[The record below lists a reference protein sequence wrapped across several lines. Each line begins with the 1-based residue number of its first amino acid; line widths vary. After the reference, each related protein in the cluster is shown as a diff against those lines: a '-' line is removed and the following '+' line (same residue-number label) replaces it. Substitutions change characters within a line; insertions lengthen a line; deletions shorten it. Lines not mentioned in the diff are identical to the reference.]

1 MEEALTNTLATAAP
15 VVQAA
20 VPGADIPTWFV
31 VVLGMVIVFIGL
43 ICLIALISFMGAIM
57 KKVNAKHET
66 AAEAAAPAAV
76 LRKRDIPQP
85 RRAGGGDLR
94 RPGRRAGQGCQG
106 DPYSQHQKGIK
117 NERKQSS
124 MKKYRVNVNGT
135 QYDITLEVL
144 EGEAAAAAPKA
155 APAAAPA
162 APAAKAPAGAQAINA
177 PMPGTILAV
186 NVKPGQAVKRGDVL
200 VVLEAMKMENEIMA
214 PNDGT
219 VGTVNVAKGQ
229 SVQSGATLLTLA

>member
-1 MEEALTNTLATAAP
+1 
-15 VVQAA
+15 
-20 VPGADIPTWFV
+20 
-31 VVLGMVIVFIGL
+31 
-43 ICLIALISFMGAIM
+43 
-57 KKVNAKHET
+57 
-66 AAEAAAPAAV
+66 
-76 LRKRDIPQP
+76 
-85 RRAGGGDLR
+85 
-94 RPGRRAGQGCQG
+94 
-106 DPYSQHQKGIK
+106 
-117 NERKQSS
+117 

-155 APAAAPA
+155 APAAPKVAPAAAPA

-200 VVLEAMKMENEIMA
+200 VVLEAMKMDNEIMA

>member
-1 MEEALTNTLATAAP
+1 
-15 VVQAA
+15 
-20 VPGADIPTWFV
+20 
-31 VVLGMVIVFIGL
+31 
-43 ICLIALISFMGAIM
+43 
-57 KKVNAKHET
+57 
-66 AAEAAAPAAV
+66 
-76 LRKRDIPQP
+76 
-85 RRAGGGDLR
+85 
-94 RPGRRAGQGCQG
+94 
-106 DPYSQHQKGIK
+106 
-117 NERKQSS
+117 

-229 SVQSGATLLTLA
+229 SVQSGATLLTLPKTEGEAWKPL